1 MPLILSDLIILA
13 VIYLGTVLNIFTLI
27 LEEKLCKVSKIGQ
40 ILKYRALRMSAF
52 LHWKTYAANFYAHHS
67 W

>member
-52 LHWKTYAANFYAHHS
+52 LH
-67 W
+67 